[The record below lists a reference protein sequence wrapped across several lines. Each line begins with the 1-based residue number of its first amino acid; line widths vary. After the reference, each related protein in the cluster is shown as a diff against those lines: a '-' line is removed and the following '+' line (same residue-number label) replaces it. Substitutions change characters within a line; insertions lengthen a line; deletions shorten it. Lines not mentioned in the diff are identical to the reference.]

1 MLRPGVDGDLRVKTF
16 NLLLELL
23 LRFNKARVLI
33 FLNVTII
40 ELELKELIPLKRDD
54 KQLITVTAV

>member
-23 LRFNKARVLI
+23 LRFNKAGVLI